1 MLISP
6 QQSEQWFKD
15 RLGKVTASR
24 LNDVVSRLK
33 NGDESSARANYKSQ
47 LICERLTGQ
56 IKDQFSTQDMR
67 WGAECEAFARSSYE
81 VEKGTIIEQ
90 IGFVPHPSIEMCG
103 ASPDGIVCDGTIEI
117 KCLTTKNH
125 IDVLL
130 TQKVPDEFINQIQ
143 WQMACTNKNWCDFV
157 AFDPRLPEPLQMFIQ
172 RIERDND
179 KIKQLEEETIIF
191 LCEIDEKINKLKNM
205 YSF

>member
-56 IKDQFSTQDMR
+56 MRDQFSTPEMR
-67 WGAECEAFARSSYE
+67 WGSECESFARSAYE

-90 IGFVPHPSIEMCG
+90 IGFVTHPIIAMCG
-103 ASPDGIVCDGTIEI
+103 ASPDGVVGNGIIEI
-117 KCLTTKNH
+117 KCVSTKNH
-125 IDVLL
+125 IEILL
-130 TQKVPDEFINQIQ
+130 NQEVPDEYLNQMH
-143 WQMACTNKNWCDFV
+143 WQMACTGKTWCDFV
-157 AFDPRLPEPLQMFIQ
+157 AFDPRLPEQLQMFIK
-172 RIERDND
+172 RVERDDD
-179 KIKQLEEETIIF
+179 KIKQLEEETVIF
-191 LCEIDEKINKLKNM
+191 LNEIDEKINKLKNL
-205 YSF
+205 YSL